1 MSDLSNL
8 LQKYKKIA
16 IYGLGTETER
26 VLGEI
31 GTEVEVVGLLDGYKK
46 EGELYGFPII
56 SIEKAIQEQIKLIL
70 VVARPGSCKA
80 IAQRIGKVCTENQI
94 VLLDIRGNDLCNPQK
109 VSYHFHNV
117 NGITKKQLWKKIEQY
132 PVISVDLFDTLI
144 MRQVL
149 FPTDIFELVN
159 LKLKEQ
165 GINIDDFCGRRLES
179 EKYLAKKRQSTL
191 EEIYAYM
198 IRTYQIPDVC
208 AKQLAELE
216 WETDCELLCPR
227 TEVCGIMELA
237 KKRGKKIYIIS
248 DTYYTKRQLEQILDK
263 CKISFYTDIF
273 ASCEYETG
281 KTQRLFQVVHEKL
294 QMNNWLHI
302 GDDLTADIE
311 CAQKSGLECCQ
322 LYSGID
328 LLDKVG
334 YLGLWDSAD
343 KICNRIKIGMF
354 TAKLFN
360 SPFQFENEEY
370 KISVETAYDLGYLF
384 FAPVITDFVLWFAY
398 QMEKNNIQNIWF
410 GTRDGYLIKKMY
422 DLLEPYKTTKYFL
435 TSRTAAVRAGME
447 NEEDIRYVS
456 DMKFSGSLQKQL
468 AERFGVHITGEAYAT
483 DLAEDI
489 LHYSGLILEAS
500 EKKRET
506 YKKYIRTVELEQKNG
521 QIAFFDFVAKGTTQM
536 FLTKLISNHIKGF
549 YFLRLEEEQMRNK
562 PVDIVTFYSNQEKDN
577 STIFDDYYI
586 LETMLTAPEPSV
598 LEFDEDGMPVY
609 AVETRK
615 KTDIACFMEAQQG
628 IIDYFNTYLKLCP
641 SKERRVDKV
650 IDEIFLKMIH
660 GITVLDENFLGL
672 NVEDPFFNRM
682 TKITDVLFR

>member
-31 GTEVEVVGLLDGYKK
+31 GTEVSVVGLLDGYKK
-46 EGELYGFPII
+46 EGELYGLPII
-56 SIEKAIQEQIKLIL
+56 SIEKAIQKQIKLIL

-80 IAQRIGKVCTENQI
+80 IAQRIGKICTENQI
-94 VLLDIRGNDLCNPQK
+94 ALWDIRGNDLCKPKNM
-109 VSYHFHNV
+109 SYYFQNV
-117 NGITKKQLWKKIEQY
+117 NGITKKQLWQKIEQY
-132 PVISVDLFDTLI
+132 PVISADLFDTLI

-311 CAQKSGLECCQ
+311 CAKKSGLECCQ

-360 SPFQFENEEY
+360 SPFQFENEEC

-410 GTRDGYLIKKMY
+410 GARDGYLIKKMY

-468 AERFGVHITGEAYAT
+468 AKRFGVHITGEEYSA
-483 DLAEDI
+483 DLTEDI
-489 LHYSGLILEAS
+489 LHYSDLILEAS
-500 EKKRET
+500 EKKREN
-506 YKKYIRTVELEQKNG
+506 YKKYICTVELEQKNG

-615 KTDIACFMEAQQG
+615 KTDIVCFLEAQQG
-628 IIDYFNTYLKLCP
+628 IIDYFNIYLKLCP
-641 SKERRVDKV
+641 SEERKVDKA

-660 GITVLDENFLGL
+660 GITVLDENFLKL
-672 NVEDPFFNRM
+672 NVEDPFFNRI
-682 TKITDVLFR
+682 TRITDVL